1 MTDDSLRSVR
11 IERTAA
17 GRYRATNPRGGDI
30 VFGSGDD
37 ADFTPVELLLA
48 ALGGCTAIDVD
59 IATSRHAEPSEFT
72 VAVSGNKIS
81 DELGA
86 HMTDLEVRFRV
97 TFPDGK
103 GGDDARKILPRAVKS
118 SHDRLCT
125 VSRTIEIG
133 TPVSSIVASGPET
146 DTADR

>member
-11 IERTAA
+11 IERTAP
-17 GRYRATNPRGGDI
+17 GRFVATNPRGGQI

-59 IATSRHAEPSEFT
+59 IATARHAAPDEFA
-72 VAVSGNKIS
+72 VAVSGDKIS

-86 HMTDLEVRFRV
+86 HMADLEVRFQV
-97 TFPDGK
+97 TFPEGT
-103 GGDDARKILPRAVKS
+103 GGDNARKILPRAVRT
-118 SHDRLCT
+118 SHDKLCT
-125 VSRTIEIG
+125 VSRTIELA
-133 TPVSSIVASGPET
+133 TPVTSTVDGGA
-146 DTADR
+146 

>member
-11 IERTAA
+11 IERTAP
-17 GRYRATNPRGGDI
+17 GRFAATNPRGGQI

-59 IATSRHAEPSEFT
+59 IATARHAEPVEFT
-72 VAVSGNKIS
+72 VSVSGDKIS
-81 DELGA
+81 DELGT

-97 TFPDGK
+97 AFPEGA
-103 GGDDARKILPRAVKS
+103 GGDNARKILPRAVRT
-118 SHDRLCT
+118 SHDKLCT
-125 VSRTIEIG
+125 VSRTIELG
-133 TPVSSIVASGPET
+133 TPVTSSVEGQ
-146 DTADR
+146 D